1 MDPVHNPIG
10 RGALVLLR
18 AGAGVSAVLACL
30 QPVLAGAFLQGH
42 YSMLAAHRMAGMFFA
57 LALVPTLLAALV
69 VWRGGRGPGRP
80 ALFAALALV
89 LCAAQIVLGFTRD
102 LLVHVPLGAALLYLV
117 VRILMLSWAKRP
129 VARYAGC
136 PA

>member
-18 AGAGVSAVLACL
+18 AGAVVAAALACL

-42 YSMLAAHRMAGMFFA
+42 YSMLAAHRMSGMLFA
-57 LALVPTLLAALV
+57 LALLPTLLAALV

-102 LLVHVPLGAALLYLV
+102 LAVHVPLGAVLLYLV
-117 VRILMLSWAKRP
+117 VRIVMLSWAKQP
-129 VARYAGC
+129 VARYAGA

>member
-1 MDPVHNPIG
+1 MDPVRTPIS

-18 AGAGVSAVLACL
+18 AGAAASAALACL

-42 YSMLAAHRMAGMFFA
+42 YSMLAAHRMSGMFFA
-57 LALVPTLLAALV
+57 LALV

-102 LLVHVPLGAALLYLV
+102 LAVHVPLGAVLLYLV
-117 VRILMLSWAKRP
+117 VRILMLSWAKQP
-129 VARYAGC
+129 VARYAGV

>member
-1 MDPVHNPIG
+1 MDPVRTPIS

-18 AGAGVSAVLACL
+18 AGAAASAALACL
-30 QPVLAGAFLQGH
+30 QPVLAGAFLQGY
-42 YSMLAAHRMAGMFFA
+42 YSMLAAHRMSGMLFA

-102 LLVHVPLGAALLYLV
+102 LAVHVPLGAVLLYLV
-117 VRILMLSWAKRP
+117 VRILMLSWAKQP
-129 VARYAGC
+129 VARYAGA